1 MGFVNL
7 KKGRNGRGVSCLSVR
22 RGGIPRK
29 QGLYLGQKPVA
40 KRGGNPCLSDLCK
53 FGSNEQDAEV
63 GWPTRPRRI
72 SAIRSKRLYGLPRG
86 EPFEQET
93 DGLAGQKDSTVL
105 LSDRHVPVPI
115 GVSKVPEAS
124 GFFRGVAELGVV
136 TVLGATFQEVNP
148 VARGWL
154 KLVDARQASAQLA

>member
-53 FGSNEQDAEV
+53 SGSNEQDAEV
-63 GWPTRPRRI
+63 SWPTRPRRI
-72 SAIRSKRLYGLPRG
+72 SAIRSKRLDGLPRG
-86 EPFEQET
+86 EPFEHEADGFAGRRMPRSRYRTGTFPSQS
-93 DGLAGQKDSTVL
+93 GLAKFQRRAAS
-105 LSDRHVPVPI
+105 S
-115 GVSKVPEAS
+115 GVSPNSALS
-124 GFFRGVAELGVV
+124 QSLELHS
-136 TVLGATFQEVNP
+136 T
-148 VARGWL
+148 R
-154 KLVDARQASAQLA
+154 